1 MSAKINKLLIKVNGV
16 PAGHI
21 TTRKT
26 HDGGTR
32 YSFNYLSGTGPEQAL
47 SLTMP
52 VREDSYATWQM
63 PPALEMSLPEG
74 PLRAHLENRFAR
86 IVSMDPTSSNSLVFM
101 LYTCLAE

>member
-1 MSAKINKLLIKVNGV
+1 MSVKINKLLIKVNGV
-16 PAGHI
+16 PTSHI

-32 YSFNYLSGTGPEQAL
+32 YSFNYLSGARPEQAL

-52 VREDSYATWQM
+52 VREESYATWQM

-74 PLRAHLENRFAR
+74 ALKAHLENRFAK
-86 IVSMDPTSSNSLVFM
+86 IVSMDPMGLFVCSSR
-101 LYTCLAE
+101 ARPG